1 MRFHHSAVAAREY
14 PSTSGGDRSR
24 RPVRLWFKLCPTRPA
39 EWDELIEVIAA
50 SDGSGHQEAATVQ
63 AGVAGH
69 PDPPLHWAILI
80 GSWPAMAGLQVR
92 RISRDLIVEH
102 CQPDLGQ
109 LLKSIRARRP
119 CWLLIGQGIDDEK
132 AFRMVRASRGL
143 ERRLRVGLLASPDD
157 RMSYRRWARRGC
169 SMCLESSASPE
180 RLNFALHA
188 VVLHDLVVID
198 STFGFE
204 QSQAALGEPLPRL
217 TSREQDVLELVAGGL
232 RNREIAAQL
241 YLSENTV
248 EAHLRNV
255 FSKLN
260 VRSRTQAL
268 RSAAQRGII

>member
-1 MRFHHSAVAAREY
+1 VN
-14 PSTSGGDRSR
+14 G
-24 RPVRLWFKLCPTRPA
+24 L
-39 EWDELIEVIAA
+39 
-50 SDGSGHQEAATVQ
+50 
-63 AGVAGH
+63 

-80 GSWPAMAGLQVR
+80 GSWHAMAGHQVR

-102 CQPDLGQ
+102 CQPDLGV
-109 LLKSIRARRP
+109 LLKSIRARRA
-119 CWLLIGQGIDDEK
+119 CWLIIGQGLDDEK
-132 AFRMVRASRGL
+132 AFRMVRASRSIEL
-143 ERRLRVGLLASPDD
+143 SLRIGLLASPDD
-157 RMSYRRWARRGC
+157 QWSYRLWARRGC
-169 SMCLESSASPE
+169 SMCLDRSASPE
-180 RLNFALHA
+180 RLDFALHA

-198 STFGFE
+198 SIFGSE

-217 TSREQDVLELVAGGL
+217 TNRERDVLELVAGGL

-268 RSAAQRGII
+268 RSAAQKGII